1 MIFGKIQCNKVK
13 LKSNSIVI
21 NESDTVELLG
31 ITIDNILT
39 FNEHINNLCRNPS
52 YKLYA
57 FRRIIK
63 YLTQDQAKLLYI
75 AFINCQFNYA
85 PIM

>member
-1 MIFGKIQCNKVK
+1 MK
-13 LKSNSIVI
+13 LIINSIVI
-21 NESDTVELLG
+21 NKSNAVELLG
-31 ITIDNILT
+31 ITIDNMLT
-39 FNEHINNLCRNPS
+39 FNEHINNLCRNAS

-57 FRRIIK
+57 FRRIRK